1 MLKSHFII
9 KYYMLSFLLID
20 SISGFIRIY
29 LGITNPLFNVGYW
42 IRGPILVFFI
52 LYYLEKLYK
61 NNLFYDELLSLI
73 LFLFFIFNTFVFYI
87 QSPSLNMLIE
97 NFTYIL
103 RFQFLLFLYVFLKN
117 RMTLTL
123 TFTRKIISINFI
135 FFVLNLSIG
144 FLFGLGLESYRFQGT
159 SKGMFQG
166 GNPVSILNLIFFTF
180 YLLDGSLRKQILPV
194 CFTIFNAFII
204 ASKSVF
210 GFLIP
215 IVFAVKRNAM
225 SINKI
230 ISYSIS
236 ILVLLFSFSIVI
248 NKTID
253 LYESRF
259 GLNIKK
265 SISAAE
271 KVGGLYDNQII
282 NRIASLNF
290 RRYASLN
297 IQMKESFYD
306 LQTFL
311 LGKSFAGQN
320 LFWRERG
327 EFWFTNASMDFFD
340 FFFKYGIV
348 GTIIFILIL
357 SRISFKSFINSHI
370 RDKIAITLFIAYSF
384 FGGHVIDSV
393 TSGSLFYYLLANI
406 DSKNA
411 NSNSGQR

>member
-1 MLKSHFII
+1 MLKLHFII

-20 SISGFIRIY
+20 SISGFVRIY

-87 QSPSLNMLIE
+87 QSPSLKMLIE
-97 NFTYIL
+97 NFTYLL

-117 RMTLTL
+117 RMNLTL

-135 FFVLNLSIG
+135 FFVLNLSVG

-215 IVFAVKRNAM
+215 IVFAIKRM
-225 SINKI
+225 
-230 ISYSIS
+230 
-236 ILVLLFSFSIVI
+236 
-248 NKTID
+248 
-253 LYESRF
+253 R
-259 GLNIKK
+259 
-265 SISAAE
+265 
-271 KVGGLYDNQII
+271 
-282 NRIASLNF
+282 
-290 RRYASLN
+290 
-297 IQMKESFYD
+297 
-306 LQTFL
+306 
-311 LGKSFAGQN
+311 
-320 LFWRERG
+320 
-327 EFWFTNASMDFFD
+327 
-340 FFFKYGIV
+340 
-348 GTIIFILIL
+348 
-357 SRISFKSFINSHI
+357 
-370 RDKIAITLFIAYSF
+370 
-384 FGGHVIDSV
+384 
-393 TSGSLFYYLLANI
+393 
-406 DSKNA
+406 
-411 NSNSGQR
+411 

>member
-1 MLKSHFII
+1 MLKLQILI

-20 SISGFIRIY
+20 SMSGFVRIY
-29 LGITNPLFNVGYW
+29 LSITNPLFNIGYW
-42 IRGPILVFFI
+42 IRGPILVLFI
-52 LYYLEKLYK
+52 LYYLNKLYK

-73 LFLFFIFNTFVFYI
+73 LFLFFILNTLFFYV
-87 QSPSLNMLIE
+87 QSPSLKMLIE
-97 NFTYIL
+97 NLTYLL

-117 RMTLTL
+117 RMSLSL
-123 TFTRKIISINFI
+123 IFTRKIITLNFF
-135 FFVLNLSIG
+135 FFVLNLSVG
-144 FLFGLGLESYRFQGT
+144 FLFGFGLESYRFQGT

-180 YLLDGSLRKQILPV
+180 YLLDGSIRKQILPV
-194 CFTIFNAFII
+194 SFTIFNAFII

-215 IVFAVKRNAM
+215 IFFALKRNAM

-230 ISYSIS
+230 ISYSLCI
-236 ILVLLFSFSIVI
+236 IILLFTFSLIVD
-248 NKTID
+248 KTVD

-271 KVGGLYDNQII
+271 KVGGLYNNQIL
-282 NRIASLNF
+282 NRVASINF

-297 IQMKESFYD
+297 IQMKESFND
-306 LQTFL
+306 LQTFMI
-311 LGKSFAGQN
+311 GKSFAGQN

-340 FFFKYGIV
+340 FFFKYGLI
-348 GTIIFILIL
+348 GTIIFLLIFTRVSL
-357 SRISFKSFINSHI
+357 NFFLNSHV
-370 RDKIAITLFIAYSF
+370 RDKVAIILFFAYSF

-393 TSGSLFYYLLANI
+393 TSGSLFYYLLASIN
-406 DSKNA
+406 SKNA
-411 NSNSGQR
+411 DSNYS

>member
-1 MLKSHFII
+1 MLTLPVII

-20 SISGFIRIY
+20 SVSGFVRIY
-29 LGITNPLFNVGYW
+29 LGITNPIFNIGYW
-42 IRGPILVFFI
+42 TRGPILLLFIYFYFF
-52 LYYLEKLYK
+52 KLFK
-61 NNLFYDELLSLI
+61 KNLFFDELLSI
-73 LFLFFIFNTFVFYI
+73 LMFLFFIINAIIYYLEY
-87 QSPSLNMLIE
+87 SSLNMLVE
-97 NFTYIL
+97 NLTYIL

-117 RMTLTL
+117 RMQLSIELTK
-123 TFTRKIISINFI
+123 KIISINFI
-135 FFVLNLSIG
+135 FFVINLSFG
-144 FLFGLGLESYRFQGT
+144 FLFGFGLESYRFEGT

-180 YLLDGSLRKQILPV
+180 FLLDGSLRKKIIPV
-194 CFTIFNAFII
+194 LFTIMNAFII

-210 GFLIP
+210 GF
-215 IVFAVKRNAM
+215 IVPLYFALKRKAL
-225 SINKI
+225 SPNKI
-230 ISYSIS
+230 ITYFA
-236 ILVLLFSFSIVI
+236 LLITLFFSFTILIDQTI
-248 NKTID
+248 N

-271 KVGGLYDNQII
+271 KVGGLYRNQAL
-282 NRIASLNF
+282 NRIASINF

-297 IQMKESFYD
+297 IQMEESFTEAK
-306 LQTFL
+306 TFI

-340 FFFKYGIV
+340 FFFKYGLI
-348 GTIIFILIL
+348 GTIIFSLIL
-357 SRISFKSFINSHI
+357 SRVSFNSFLNSHI
-370 RDKIAITLFIAYSF
+370 RDKVAITLFFAYSF

-406 DSKNA
+406 NSKNA
-411 NSNSGQR
+411 NFNYS

>member
-1 MLKSHFII
+1 MLKLQILI

-20 SISGFIRIY
+20 SISGFLRIY
-29 LGITNPLFNVGYW
+29 LSITNPLFNIGYW
-42 IRGPILVFFI
+42 IRGPILVLFI
-52 LYYLEKLYK
+52 LYYLNKLYK

-73 LFLFFIFNTFVFYI
+73 LFLFFILNTLFFYV
-87 QSPSLNMLIE
+87 QSPSLKMLIE
-97 NFTYIL
+97 NLTYLL

-117 RMTLTL
+117 RMNLNL
-123 TFTRKIISINFI
+123 IFTRKIITINFV
-135 FFVLNLSIG
+135 FFVLNLSFG
-144 FLFGLGLESYRFQGT
+144 FLFGFGLESYRFQGT

-180 YLLDGSLRKQILPV
+180 YLLDGSMRKQILPV
-194 CFTIFNAFII
+194 SFSIFNAFII

-215 IVFAVKRNAM
+215 IFFALKRNAM
-225 SINKI
+225 SVNKI
-230 ISYSIS
+230 ISYSLFI
-236 ILVLLFSFSIVI
+236 IVLLFTFSLMVD
-248 NKTID
+248 KTVD

-271 KVGGLYDNQII
+271 KVGGLYNNQIL
-282 NRIASLNF
+282 NRIASINF

-297 IQMKESFYD
+297 IQMKESFND
-306 LQTFL
+306 LQTFMI
-311 LGKSFAGQN
+311 GKSFAGQN

-340 FFFKYGIV
+340 FFFKYGLI
-348 GTIIFILIL
+348 GTIIFLLIF
-357 SRISFKSFINSHI
+357 SRVSFNFFLNSHI
-370 RDKIAITLFIAYSF
+370 RDKVAIILFFTYSF

-393 TSGSLFYYLLANI
+393 TSGSLFYYLLASIN
-406 DSKNA
+406 SKKCEF
-411 NSNSGQR
+411 

>member
-1 MLKSHFII
+1 MLKLQILI

-20 SISGFIRIY
+20 SISGFVRIY
-29 LGITNPLFNVGYW
+29 LSITNPLFNIGYW
-42 IRGPILVFFI
+42 IRGPILVLFI
-52 LYYLEKLYK
+52 LYYLNKLYK

-73 LFLFFIFNTFVFYI
+73 LFLFFILNTLFFYI
-87 QSPSLNMLIE
+87 QSPSLKMLIE
-97 NFTYIL
+97 NLTYLL

-117 RMTLTL
+117 RMNLSL
-123 TFTRKIISINFI
+123 IFTRKIITLNFF
-135 FFVLNLSIG
+135 FFVLNLSVG
-144 FLFGLGLESYRFQGT
+144 FLFGFGLESYRFQGT

-180 YLLDGSLRKQILPV
+180 YLLDGSMRKQILPV
-194 CFTIFNAFII
+194 SFTIFNAFII

-215 IVFAVKRNAM
+215 IFFALKRNAM

-230 ISYSIS
+230 ISYSLFIV
-236 ILVLLFSFSIVI
+236 ILLFTFSLIVD
-248 NKTID
+248 KTVD

-271 KVGGLYDNQII
+271 KVGGLYNNQIL
-282 NRIASLNF
+282 NRVASINF

-297 IQMKESFYD
+297 IQMKESFND
-306 LQTFL
+306 LQTFMI
-311 LGKSFAGQN
+311 GKSFAGQN

-340 FFFKYGIV
+340 FFFKYGLI
-348 GTIIFILIL
+348 GTIIFLLIFTRVSL
-357 SRISFKSFINSHI
+357 NFFLNSHV
-370 RDKIAITLFIAYSF
+370 RDKVAIILFFAYSF

-393 TSGSLFYYLLANI
+393 TSGSLFYYLLASIN
-406 DSKNA
+406 SKNA
-411 NSNSGQR
+411 DSNYS

>member
-1 MLKSHFII
+1 MLKLQILI

-20 SISGFIRIY
+20 SISGFVRIY
-29 LGITNPLFNVGYW
+29 LSITNPLFNIGYW
-42 IRGPILVFFI
+42 IRGPILVLFI
-52 LYYLEKLYK
+52 LYYLNKLYK

-73 LFLFFIFNTFVFYI
+73 LFLFFILNTLFFYV
-87 QSPSLNMLIE
+87 QSPSLKMLIE
-97 NFTYIL
+97 NLTYLL

-117 RMTLTL
+117 RMNLSL
-123 TFTRKIISINFI
+123 IFTRKIITLNFF
-135 FFVLNLSIG
+135 FFVLNLSVG
-144 FLFGLGLESYRFQGT
+144 FLFGFGLESYRFQGT

-180 YLLDGSLRKQILPV
+180 YLLDGSIRKQILPV
-194 CFTIFNAFII
+194 SFTIFNAFII

-215 IVFAVKRNAM
+215 IFFALKRNAM

-230 ISYSIS
+230 ISYSLCI
-236 ILVLLFSFSIVI
+236 IILLFTFSLIVD
-248 NKTID
+248 KTVD

-271 KVGGLYDNQII
+271 KVGGLYNNQIL
-282 NRIASLNF
+282 NRVASINF

-297 IQMKESFYD
+297 IQMKESFND
-306 LQTFL
+306 LQTFMI
-311 LGKSFAGQN
+311 GKSFAGQN

-340 FFFKYGIV
+340 FFFKYGLI
-348 GTIIFILIL
+348 GTIIFLLIFTRVSL
-357 SRISFKSFINSHI
+357 NFFLNSHV
-370 RDKIAITLFIAYSF
+370 RDKVAIILFFAYSF

-393 TSGSLFYYLLANI
+393 TSGSLFYYLLASIN
-406 DSKNA
+406 SKNA
-411 NSNSGQR
+411 DSNYS